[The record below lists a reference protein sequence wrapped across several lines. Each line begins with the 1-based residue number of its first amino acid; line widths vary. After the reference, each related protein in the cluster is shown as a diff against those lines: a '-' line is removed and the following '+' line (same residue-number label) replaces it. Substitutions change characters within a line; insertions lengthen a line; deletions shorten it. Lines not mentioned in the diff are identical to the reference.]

1 MESLF
6 CQLRVQTIMDSPAQL
21 CAKHRE
27 ALKLLC
33 QEDQKPICMV
43 CHAIRVHATHHLFP
57 VDEAVQDCLDKLSPH
72 LAFLKTEKEKALE
85 TKLNGER
92 EIQGMLD
99 LVSVE
104 IQKVA
109 SNFSKMQEFL
119 KDQEKSLLL
128 QMEELNR
135 DIAHWKEQFTT
146 QLSNKVSHL
155 SNLMDELEE
164 QHQHPAL
171 ELPEDIGNILHRAEM
186 PMATYSKTVP
196 PELRDRIQHLSG
208 KSWILQRTMRR
219 FTECLQSE
227 LEKRKVLLTLNPDT
241 ANSHLFISPDQ
252 KTVYFR
258 ETPQKL
264 PYSAE
269 RFDSHFCVL
278 AQEAF
283 SSGKH
288 CWEVCVGAGSV
299 EGWAV
304 GVSRASGRRKGEIG
318 FVPSRGIWAIQM
330 LKGHYEALTT
340 PETPLT
346 LSRPLKRLEVSLD
359 YEGGSLTFSDAETGI
374 LIFTFSEDFCEEVL
388 PFFWLWGQGAQLTV
402 NP

>member
-1 MESLF
+1 
-6 CQLRVQTIMDSPAQL
+6 MDSSAQL
-21 CAKHRE
+21 CAQHRE

-33 QEDQKPICMV
+33 QENQKSICMV
-43 CHAIRVHATHHLFP
+43 CHAIQVHDTHPLLP
-57 VDEAVQDCLDKLSPH
+57 NDEAVQYCLDKLHTH
-72 LAFLKTEKEKALE
+72 LAFLKTEKEESLE
-85 TKLNGER
+85 TKLNGEQ

-99 LVSVE
+99 LVSME
-104 IQKVA
+104 MQKVT
-109 SNFSKMQEFL
+109 SHFSKMQEFL

-135 DIAHWKEQFTT
+135 DITQWQEQFAS

-155 SNLMDELEE
+155 SNLVAEIEE
-164 QHQHPAL
+164 RYRHAVPG
-171 ELPEDIGNILHRAEM
+171 LPEDIGNILHRAKM
-186 PMATYSKTVP
+186 PTATHCKAVP

-208 KSWILQRTMRR
+208 KSWVLQRAMKR
-219 FTECLQSE
+219 FTEYLQSE

-241 ANSHLFISPDQ
+241 ANTHLFISPDQ
-252 KTVYFR
+252 KTVCFR
-258 ETPQKL
+258 EIPQML

-278 AQEAF
+278 GQEAF

-288 CWEVCVGAGSV
+288 CWEVCVGVSST

-304 GVSRASGRRKGEIG
+304 GVSRASGRKKGEIN
-318 FVPSRGIWAIQM
+318 FDPSGGIWAIQM
-330 LKGHYEALTT
+330 LKGSYEALTT

-346 LSRPLKRLEVSLD
+346 LSSPPKRLEVSLD
-359 YEGGSLTFSDAETGI
+359 YEGGSLTFSDAETGN
-374 LIFTFSEDFCEEVL
+374 LIFTFSVDFCEEVF
-388 PFFWLWGQGAQLTV
+388 PFFWLWGEGAQLTV

>member
-1 MESLF
+1 
-6 CQLRVQTIMDSPAQL
+6 MDSSAQL
-21 CAKHRE
+21 CAQHRE

-33 QEDQKPICMV
+33 QEDQRSICLV
-43 CHAIRVHATHHLFP
+43 CHAIQVHGTHHLLP
-57 VDEAVQDCLDKLSPH
+57 IDKAVQDCLDKLSTH
-72 LAFLKTEKEKALE
+72 LALLKTEKEEALE
-85 TKLNGER
+85 TKLRGEQ

-104 IQKVA
+104 MENVS

-135 DIAHWKEQFTT
+135 DIAQWKEQFTT
-146 QLSNKVSHL
+146 QLSNKMSRL
-155 SNLMDELEE
+155 SNLMAELEE
-164 QHQHPAL
+164 QHQHSVPKL
-171 ELPEDIGNILHRAEM
+171 LEDIGDILQRADM
-186 PMATYSKTVP
+186 PMAAHSKAVP

-208 KSWILQRTMRR
+208 KSWVLQRTMRR

-227 LEKRKVLLTLNPDT
+227 LEKRKVVLLTLNPDT
-241 ANSHLFISPDQ
+241 ANTHLFISPNQ
-252 KTVYFR
+252 KTIRFR
-258 ETPQKL
+258 EIPQKL
-264 PYSAE
+264 PDCAE

-278 AQEAF
+278 GQEAF

-288 CWEVCVGAGSV
+288 CWEVCVGVGSM

-304 GVSRASGRRKGEIG
+304 GVSRASGRRKGEIN
-318 FVPSRGIWAIQM
+318 FQPSGGIWAIQM
-330 LKGHYEALTT
+330 LKGCYEALTT

-346 LSRPLKRLEVSLD
+346 LSRPPKRLEVSLD
-359 YEGGSLTFSDAETGI
+359 YEGGSLTFSDAETGT
-374 LIFTFSEDFCEEVL
+374 LIFAFSVDFCEEVL

>member
-57 VDEAVQDCLDKLSPH
+57 VDEAVQDCL
-72 LAFLKTEKEKALE
+72 
-85 TKLNGER
+85 
-92 EIQGMLD
+92 
-99 LVSVE
+99 
-104 IQKVA
+104 
-109 SNFSKMQEFL
+109 
-119 KDQEKSLLL
+119 
-128 QMEELNR
+128 
-135 DIAHWKEQFTT
+135 
-146 QLSNKVSHL
+146 
-155 SNLMDELEE
+155 
-164 QHQHPAL
+164 
-171 ELPEDIGNILHRAEM
+171 DIGNILHRAEM